1 MCVQELFDQ
10 AEPMIRRAVEI
21 LEKAEKP
28 EPLKLAENLTSLA
41 GLQFRLGVFEKAEPL
56 LARSLIL
63 REQVLG
69 PDNTDLADALRDYAK
84 LLKKLGKLEDA
95 ERHYSRAKVLIARRK
110 AEEEG

>member
-1 MCVQELFDQ
+1 M
-10 AEPMIRRAVEI
+10 
-21 LEKAEKP
+21 
-28 EPLKLAENLTSLA
+28 
-41 GLQFRLGVFEKAEPL
+41 
-56 LARSLIL
+56 
-63 REQVLG
+63 LG